1 MKTLL
6 LTSSLL
12 LTSFFTRAQTT
23 AIPDVNFEQALI
35 NLGFDNT
42 LDGIVL
48 TSNIS
53 TIDSLNVNSSNIS
66 DLTGIEDFTAL
77 SALFCEGNQI
87 SSLDVT
93 QNTTLI
99 YLYCNH
105 NQLTSLDITQNIS
118 LNILHCFYNQL
129 TSIDLTQNSALIYLD
144 CNHNQLTNLD
154 ITQNTA
160 LANLRFIDNQLTTLD
175 ATQNSALINL
185 ECENNQ
191 LSSIDITQN
200 IALKYLYCMNN
211 QLTSLDVT
219 QNSALTTLRCVNN
232 QLANL
237 DLTQN
242 TVLGVLR
249 CDDNQLSC
257 LNLKNGSSS
266 LFWIIAD
273 NNPNLT
279 CIEVDNVSLSNN
291 WTVTL
296 DPQTSFSTNCNN
308 SCSTVGIEEKLITST
323 TIYPNP
329 TSKTINIDLGESLI
343 NPTITLTNSL
353 GQVVLNKRFDTTDLI
368 HLDIDAPKGIYF
380 LQLRTEEGSVIT
392 KKIIKE

>member
-129 TSIDLTQNSALIYLD
+129 TSIDIKAEFCS
-144 CNHNQLTNLD
+144 NLF
-154 ITQNTA
+154 
-160 LANLRFIDNQLTTLD
+160 R
-175 ATQNSALINL
+175 
-185 ECENNQ
+185 
-191 LSSIDITQN
+191 
-200 IALKYLYCMNN
+200 
-211 QLTSLDVT
+211 
-219 QNSALTTLRCVNN
+219 
-232 QLANL
+232 
-237 DLTQN
+237 
-242 TVLGVLR
+242 
-249 CDDNQLSC
+249 
-257 LNLKNGSSS
+257 
-266 LFWIIAD
+266 
-273 NNPNLT
+273 
-279 CIEVDNVSLSNN
+279 
-291 WTVTL
+291 
-296 DPQTSFSTNCNN
+296 
-308 SCSTVGIEEKLITST
+308 
-323 TIYPNP
+323 
-329 TSKTINIDLGESLI
+329 
-343 NPTITLTNSL
+343 
-353 GQVVLNKRFDTTDLI
+353 
-368 HLDIDAPKGIYF
+368 
-380 LQLRTEEGSVIT
+380 LQS
-392 KKIIKE
+392 